1 MGKLVNYQ
9 ITHLPISTMHPL
21 DTPVWSALT
30 TCQADVALGSQIAR
44 RFPPQMAAHGAL
56 AELTAEAYEALSRIS
71 LEPVGL
77 FFPGPPQLPAGW
89 MITRHIRMFQMVHE
103 RKRVPQIQLAP
114 EARIVE
120 LSENDIAGMSGIYA
134 LTRPGRTIA
143 PRIQQLGLFMGVRI
157 EGKLIA
163 MGGLRLH
170 VPGYREITTVATHP
184 DHLSRGYATAL
195 VAALMRRIY
204 DAGESPFLHVRD
216 DNTRAMQI
224 YDRLGFAKRM
234 QVDYGVCRQCSL

>member
-1 MGKLVNYQ
+1 MV
-9 ITHLPISTMHPL
+9 HPL

-30 TCQADVALGSQIAR
+30 TCQADIALGNQVAR
-44 RFPPQMAAHGAL
+44 RFPAQMAAHGAL

-89 MITRHIRMFQMVHE
+89 TITRHIRMFQMVHE
-103 RKRVPQIQLAP
+103 NKAVPEIRLAP
-114 EARIVE
+114 EALIVE
-120 LSENDIAGMSGIYA
+120 LSEDDITEMSQIYA

-143 PRIQQLGLFMGVRI
+143 PRIQQLGPFMGVRFR
-157 EGKLIA
+157 GKLAA

-184 DHLSRGYATAL
+184 EHLSRGYATAL
-195 VAALMRRIY
+195 VAALMQRIY

-216 DNTRAMQI
+216 DNARAIQI
-224 YDRLGFAKRM
+224 YERLGFAKRM
-234 QVDYGVCRQCSL
+234 RFDYVACKALSA